1 MNIPPVIGVLG
12 LAVVL
17 ACSSSSAMAQAAGV
31 PVYQEGAGQ
40 HPESVAKKAAS
51 ELRKAGA
58 LLKMETVQEQ
68 LSSRT
73 SCSVVLPKA
82 NTRVLPARELWER
95 ARKAHMRVGWYFQEK
110 RAKPEPGKSPKYWT
124 LNLSG
129 GYVLTEDG
137 AVATCYHVAAPI
149 DDDNKQSYL
158 LAVDDEEHVY
168 PVTEILAANPDTD
181 TCILRI
187 KSDHPLTPLP
197 LATDV
202 MPGDHI
208 GCFSEP
214 MGKRGYYTDGIV
226 NRYYQKPLTP
236 TKKGEAPPE
245 HSPVWVEVSSDW
257 AMGSS
262 GSAVLDNKGN
272 VIGHVSEI
280 SPVVDDQSD
289 LPQKKRNLFPGTLII
304 FHQAIAAS
312 EVQGLIDN
320 NKGGVTQR

>member
-1 MNIPPVIGVLG
+1 MTLSPVIGAFG
-12 LAVVL
+12 LAMVL
-17 ACSSSSAMAQAAGV
+17 ACYSSSALAQAPSV
-31 PVYQEGAGQ
+31 PIYQEGTGQ
-40 HPESVAKKAAS
+40 HPENTAKKEAA
-51 ELRKAGA
+51 ELRRAGA

-73 SCSVVLPKA
+73 SCSIVLPKP
-82 NTRVLPARELWER
+82 NTQPLSPRELWER
-95 ARKAHMRVGWYFQEK
+95 ARKAHMRVGWYVEEK
-110 RAKPEPGKSPKYWT
+110 KAKPEPGKSPKHWT
-124 LNLSG
+124 FNLSG
-129 GYVLTEDG
+129 GYVLTADG
-137 AVATCYHVAAPI
+137 AVVTCYHVAAPI
-149 DDDNKQSYL
+149 DDDNKHAYL
-158 LAVDDEEHVY
+158 IAVDDDEHVY
-168 PVTEILAANPDTD
+168 PVTEILAANSETD

-187 KSDHPLTPLP
+187 KGEHLTPLP
-197 LATDV
+197 LAADV
-202 MPGDHI
+202 EPGDHI

-236 TKKGEAPPE
+236 TKKGEAAPE

-272 VIGHVSEI
+272 SIGHVSEI
-280 SPVVDDQSD
+280 APVVDDQSD

-312 EVQGLIDN
+312 EVTRLIDSG
-320 NKGGVTQR
+320 KGGVTQR